1 MSGLLAVK
9 AVVRSSCAG
18 YGAGNARTLFDS
30 DQNAMTDSTSQS
42 TDPLQGRLLWSPS
55 ESQIA
60 ASQVTAFAAHVK
72 GMTGFDWEGDF
83 QALWRWSTDHNVDFW
98 DQFWDWQ
105 GIIGDKGDRKME
117 NEGAMPGARF
127 FPDASLNYAE
137 NMLSGAD
144 DRLAISAHCEDGRH
158 TRLTRAEL
166 KARVMRLAGWMRE
179 HGVGRGDRVAAYI
192 PNIPEAIIA
201 MLATSAVG
209 GIFSSCSPDFG
220 PGGAS
225 DRFGQIEPKLLIAC
239 DGYSYAGKTFD
250 RMGIVRDLAAAM
262 PSVEAVLIIPFI
274 TAAPDMSGL
283 PSPALFDSAESASP
297 LAEFV
302 RVGFN
307 DPLYILYSSGT
318 TGAPKCIVHG
328 VGGVTLQ
335 HAKELRLHSDVRAD
349 DRLFFF
355 TTCGWM
361 MWNWMVS
368 GLMVGTPV
376 VLYEGNPFHPGPE
389 RLWRMAADEGL
400 THFGVSAKYLDAV
413 RNAGYLPRREND
425 LSALRM
431 VMSTGSPLS
440 AEAFR
445 FVYDEINPE
454 LQLCSISGGTDLIS
468 CFVLGCPTQPV
479 HAGEIQ
485 TRGLGMAV
493 DVLDEKGEPITGEQG
508 ELCCLKPFPS
518 MPVMFWNDPG
528 DAKYRAA
535 YFEHFDGI
543 WRHGDWA
550 TLTSRG
556 GIIIHGRS
564 DATLNPGG
572 VRIGTAEIYRQV
584 EAFDEIEE
592 ALVVGQ
598 DWDNDVRVILFVRM
612 AAGAGLDDELAAA
625 IRSSIRTGA
634 TPRHVP
640 RHIIAVPDIPRT
652 RSGKIT
658 ELAVRDVIHGREVK
672 NTEALAN
679 AEALQHFANLP
690 QLAE

>member
-1 MSGLLAVK
+1 
-9 AVVRSSCAG
+9 
-18 YGAGNARTLFDS
+18 
-30 DQNAMTDSTSQS
+30 MTESTSDP
-42 TDPLQGRLLWSPS
+42 TDNPLWSP
-55 ESQIA
+55 A
-60 ASQVTAFAAHVK
+60 PDAVVTSQVADFAAFVRERT
-72 GMTGFDWEGDF
+72 GMDWQGDF
-83 QALWRWSTDHNVDFW
+83 QALWRWSADQNVTFW
-98 DQFWDWQ
+98 DLFWDWH
-105 GIIGDKGDRKME
+105 GVIGDKGDRLIE
-117 NEGAMPGARF
+117 NETAMPGARF
-127 FPDASLNYAE
+127 FPDATLNYAE
-137 NMLSGAD
+137 NMLANAD

-158 TRLTRAEL
+158 VRLTRREL
-166 KARVMRLAGWMRE
+166 KGRVMRLAGWMRDNGIGE
-179 HGVGRGDRVAAYI
+179 GDRVAAYI
-192 PNIPEAIIA
+192 PNIPEAVIA
-201 MLATSAVG
+201 MLATAALG

-220 PGGAS
+220 PGGAR

-239 DGYSYAGKTFD
+239 DGYHYAGKRFA
-250 RMGIVRDLAAAM
+250 RLELVRELAASM
-262 PSVEAVLIIPFI
+262 PSVTHCLIIPFLDD
-274 TAAPDMSGL
+274 APDLAGL
-283 PSPALFDSAESASP
+283 PSACLFAEAEDHAALHS
-297 LAEFV
+297 FV

-307 DPLYILYSSGT
+307 APLYILYSSGT

-335 HAKELRLHSDVRAD
+335 HAKELRLHSNLTPE

-368 GLMVGTPV
+368 GLLVGAPV
-376 VLYEGNPFHPGPE
+376 VTYEGNPFHPGPE
-389 RLWRMAADEGL
+389 RLWQIAERERL
-400 THFGVSAKYLDAV
+400 THFGVSAKYVDAV
-413 RNAGYLPRREND
+413 RNAGYAPGKVLD
-425 LSALRM
+425 LSTLRV

-440 AEAFR
+440 EEAFT
-445 FVYDEINPE
+445 FIYEEVGPH
-454 LQLCSISGGTDLIS
+454 LQLASISGGTDLIS
-468 CFVLGCPTQPV
+468 CFVLGTPTQPV
-479 HAGEIQ
+479 YAGEIQ

-493 DVLDEKGEPITGEQG
+493 EILDDDGHPVTGQQG

-518 MPVMFWNDPG
+518 MPVQFWNDPDG
-528 DAKYRAA
+528 AKYRAA
-535 YFEHFDGI
+535 YFEHFEGI

-550 TLTSRG
+550 TLSGRG
-556 GIIIHGRS
+556 GLIIHGRS

-598 DWDNDVRVILFVRM
+598 SWDNDVRVILFVRM
-612 AAGAGLDDELAAA
+612 AGDICLDDKLVTA
-625 IRSSIRTGA
+625 IKTRIRGGA

-679 AEALQHFANLP
+679 AEALDHFRNLP

>member
-1 MSGLLAVK
+1 MTDTPYSAAGKLLWTPDS
-9 AVVRSSCAG
+9 R
-18 YGAGNARTLFDS
+18 ARTDTPVA
-30 DQNAMTDSTSQS
+30 D
-42 TDPLQGRLLWSPS
+42 
-55 ESQIA
+55 
-60 ASQVTAFAAHVK
+60 FAAFVADRT
-72 GMTGFDWEGDF
+72 GMDWNGDF
-83 QALWRWSTDHNVDFW
+83 QALWQWSVDENIAFW
-98 DQFWDWQ
+98 NLLWDWH
-105 GIIGDKGDRKME
+105 GVIGDKGDRLIE
-117 NEGAMPGARF
+117 DETAMPGARF
-127 FPDASLNYAE
+127 FPDATLCYAE
-137 NMLSGAD
+137 NMLAGAD
-144 DRLAISAHCEDGRH
+144 DRLAISAHGEDGRID
-158 TRLTRAEL
+158 RLTRAAL
-166 KARVMRLAGWMRE
+166 KARVMRLAGWMQSV
-179 HGVGRGDRVAAYI
+179 GIGRGDRVAAYI
-192 PNIPEAIIA
+192 PNIPEAVIA

-220 PGGAS
+220 IGGAS
-225 DRFGQIEPKLLIAC
+225 DRFSQIAPKLLIAC
-239 DGYSYAGKTFD
+239 DGYSYGGKPFD
-250 RMGIVRDLAAAM
+250 RMEIVRDLAAGM
-262 PSVEAVLIIPFI
+262 PSVTRTLIVPFLNDS
-274 TAAPDMSGL
+274 PDLSGL
-283 PSPALFDSAESASP
+283 PNPALFAEAEAAEP
-297 LAEFV
+297 LADFV

-361 MWNWMVS
+361 MWNWVVS
-368 GLMVGTPV
+368 GLMIGTPV
-376 VLYEGNPFHPGPE
+376 VTYEGNPFHPGPH
-389 RLWRMAADEGL
+389 RLWQMAEEEGL
-400 THFGVSAKYLDAV
+400 THMGVSAKYVDAV
-413 RNAGYLPRREND
+413 RNAGYLPGRHVD
-425 LSALRM
+425 LSALR
-431 VMSTGSPLS
+431 VLMSTGSPLS
-440 AEAFR
+440 AEAFE
-445 FVYDEINPE
+445 FIYDEVSPS

-468 CFVLGCPTQPV
+468 CFVLGTPTQPV

-493 DVLDEKGEPITGEQG
+493 EVLDDEGRPVRGRQG

-518 MPVMFWNDPG
+518 MPVKFWNDP
-528 DAKYRAA
+528 DNAKYRAA

-550 TLTSRG
+550 TLTDRG
-556 GIIIHGRS
+556 GVIIHGRS

-584 EAFDEIEE
+584 ESFEEIEE

-598 DWDNDVRVILFVRM
+598 NWDNDVRVILFVRM
-612 AAGAGLDDELAAA
+612 AAGAVLGDDLVADIKAR
-625 IRSSIRTGA
+625 IRSGA

-658 ELAVRDVIHGREVK
+658 ELAVRDVIHGRQVK

-679 AEALQHFANLP
+679 AEALAHFADLP

>member
-1 MSGLLAVK
+1 
-9 AVVRSSCAG
+9 
-18 YGAGNARTLFDS
+18 
-30 DQNAMTDSTSQS
+30 MTDSPSPS
-42 TDPLQGRLLWSPS
+42 ADELQGRLLWTPS
-55 ESQIA
+55 ADHA
-60 ASQVTAFAAHVK
+60 AQTQVAGFAAHVRDQ
-72 GMTGFDWEGDF
+72 TGTDWAGDF
-83 QALWRWSTDHNVDFW
+83 QALWRWSVDRNVDFW
-98 DQFWDWQ
+98 DNFWDWH
-105 GIIGDKGDRKME
+105 GVIGEKGDRRIE
-117 NEGAMPGARF
+117 NETAMPGARF
-127 FPDASLNYAE
+127 FPDARLSYAE
-137 NMLSGAD
+137 NMLANAD

-158 TRLTRAEL
+158 IRLTRADL

-179 HGVGRGDRVAAYI
+179 RGIGQGDRVAAYI
-192 PNIPEAIIA
+192 PNIPEAVIA

-220 PGGAS
+220 LGGAS

-239 DGYSYAGKTFD
+239 DGYSYAGKIFD
-250 RMGIVRDLAAAM
+250 RMEIVRDLAAAM
-262 PSVEAVLIIPFI
+262 PSVEAVLIIPFM
-274 TAAPDMSGL
+274 TDTPDMAGL
-283 PSPALFDSAESASP
+283 PAPLLFDDAEGDRP
-297 LAEFV
+297 LDDFV

-335 HAKELRLHSDVRAD
+335 HAKELRLHSDVGAD

-368 GLMVGTPV
+368 GLMVGTPI

-389 RLWRMAADEGL
+389 RLWQMAAAEGI
-400 THFGVSAKYLDAV
+400 THFGVSAKYVDAV
-413 RNAGYLPRREND
+413 RNAGYLPRQHND
-425 LSALRM
+425 LSAMRM
-431 VMSTGSPLS
+431 IMSTGSPLS
-440 AEAFR
+440 AEAFE
-445 FVYDEINPE
+445 FIYDEINPD

-468 CFVLGCPTQPV
+468 CFVLGSPTQPV

-493 DVLDEKGEPITGEQG
+493 DILDQDGRPVIGEQG

-550 TLTSRG
+550 TLTPRG

-584 EAFDEIEE
+584 EAFDDIEE

-612 AAGAGLDDELAAA
+612 AAGAVLTDELVKAVKAN
-625 IRSSIRTGA
+625 IRSGA

-658 ELAVRDVIHGREVK
+658 ELAVRDVIHGRDVK

-679 AEALQHFANLP
+679 AEALAHFANLP